1 MQKTDLSAE
10 SIVIND
16 DMGNDVIKM
25 GQILTGLSY
34 EEQTKF
40 HVKVWVFTH
49 GIACLVATRTVQ
61 FTDNEIAELLESTVR
76 QMLVG
81 YKGGK

>member
-1 MQKTDLSAE
+1 MLFRS
-10 SIVIND
+10 
-16 DMGNDVIKM
+16 
-25 GQILTGLSY
+25 GLSY
-34 EEQTKF
+34 DEQTKF